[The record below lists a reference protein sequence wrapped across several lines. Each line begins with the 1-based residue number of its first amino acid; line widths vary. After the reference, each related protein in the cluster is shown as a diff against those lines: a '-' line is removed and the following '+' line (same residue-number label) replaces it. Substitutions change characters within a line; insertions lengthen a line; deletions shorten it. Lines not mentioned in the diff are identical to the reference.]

1 MVSILDSIKKLLGID
16 PSDPSFDDEVI
27 MDINSVFTILTQLG
41 IGPKGG
47 FLITDNSTEWSEF
60 IGDRKDLEV
69 VKTYTYLKVRLMF
82 DPPQNSFLVD
92 SIKKQCDEFE
102 WRSNVQIKTP

>member
-47 FLITDNSTEWSEF
+47 FLITD
-60 IGDRKDLEV
+60 KL
-69 VKTYTYLKVRLMF
+69 
-82 DPPQNSFLVD
+82 
-92 SIKKQCDEFE
+92 
-102 WRSNVQIKTP
+102 